1 MKMDVQIL
9 SRETIKPSSPT
20 PHHLK
25 TFKLSLFDQLAPVLY
40 IPLSLFYPS
49 KIGHQSPSQTLT
61 GLKKSLAE
69 TLTRFYPLAGRIKDP
84 ISIDCNDEGVLFS
97 EARVNCKLSKFLEE
111 IDTGSLRKFLPCDT
125 LFCFGNDFDTI
136 VAVQVTIFDCGGVAI
151 GTNML
156 HKLIDATTMCA
167 FLKSWADTTA
177 GSHNEVMYPDLTSA
191 SAIFPPRNPLPGELQ
206 SYFSDDNF
214 FIEKHESR
222 MRRFVFDATAI
233 ATLRAKAATGTV
245 PDPTRIEAL
254 TAFIWKHF
262 IAASKA
268 INGHATSSM
277 ATHAVN
283 LRRRMEPPLPNHCM
297 GSLVWLATAMQDLS
311 ETEVEL
317 AELVETLRETLS
329 NFDSESVNAL
339 KGDQGLALISSK
351 AEEMGNMQ
359 HRKVKMNMYRFTSWC
374 NMGLYN
380 MDFGWG
386 KPVWVGQ
393 MGDPEDK
400 RSMQM
405 IVFIE
410 RGDGIEAWMFSDEKE
425 VCVLEKDPEFL
436 AHASPNP
443 LIRI

>member
-25 TFKLSLFDQLAPVLY
+25 NFKLSLLDQIMPEFY
-40 IPLSLFYPS
+40 IPLTLFYPT
-49 KIGHQSPSQTLT
+49 KIGHLSPSQTLT
-61 GLKKSLAE
+61 GLKKSLAD
-69 TLTRFYPLAGRIKDP
+69 TLTRFYPLAGRIKDS
-84 ISIDCNDEGVLFS
+84 IYIDCNDEGVLFS
-97 EARVNCKLSKFLEE
+97 VARVNCKLSKFLEE
-111 IDTGSLRKFLPCDT
+111 IDTGSLKKFLPCDT
-125 LFCFGNDFDTI
+125 PFCFGNDFDTI
-136 VAVQVTIFDCGGVAI
+136 VAVQVTIFDCGAVAI

-156 HKLIDATTMCA
+156 HKFIDTTTMCA

-177 GSHNEVMYPDLTSA
+177 GSHNEVIYPDFTSA
-191 SAIFPPRNPLPGELQ
+191 SALFPPRDPLPAELQ
-206 SYFSDDNF
+206 SDFSNDNSF
-214 FIEKHESR
+214 FKKVESHL
-222 MRRFVFDATAI
+222 RRFAFDAAAI

-262 IAASKA
+262 ILASKA

-277 ATHAVN
+277 AIHVVN

-297 GSLVWLATAMQDLS
+297 GNLVRAVTAMHDPS

-317 AELVETLRETLS
+317 AELVETLRETFS

-339 KGDQGLALISSK
+339 KGDDGLALISSRVE
-351 AEEMGNMQ
+351 AMRNLQ
-359 HRKVKMNMYRFTSWC
+359 HGKVKMNMYRFTSWC

-386 KPVWVGQ
+386 KPVWVGL
-393 MGDPEDK
+393 MGDPVDK
-400 RSMQM
+400 RSQQAV
-405 IVFIE
+405 IFIE

-425 VCVLEKDPEFL
+425 VVREGEPHN
-436 AHASPNP
+436 AVSMVAGP
-443 LIRI
+443 LH